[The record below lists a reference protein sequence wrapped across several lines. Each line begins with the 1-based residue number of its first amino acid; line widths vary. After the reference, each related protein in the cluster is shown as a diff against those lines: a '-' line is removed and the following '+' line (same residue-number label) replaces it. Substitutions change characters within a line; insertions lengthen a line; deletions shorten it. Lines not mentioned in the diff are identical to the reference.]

1 MVFCVSHCA
10 FSCDVLDCVL
20 SVLFF
25 YCVTFCFPALLMFG
39 AVLKWFTRSLFPML
53 ASLVG
58 NVKIKGTSWG
68 IVSRIGTYPFVLKG
82 FTDVQ

>member
-1 MVFCVSHCA
+1 
-10 FSCDVLDCVL
+10 
-20 SVLFF
+20 
-25 YCVTFCFPALLMFG
+25 MFG

-53 ASLVG
+53 ASLLG

-68 IVSRIGTYPFVLKG
+68 IVSRIGTYPFMLKG